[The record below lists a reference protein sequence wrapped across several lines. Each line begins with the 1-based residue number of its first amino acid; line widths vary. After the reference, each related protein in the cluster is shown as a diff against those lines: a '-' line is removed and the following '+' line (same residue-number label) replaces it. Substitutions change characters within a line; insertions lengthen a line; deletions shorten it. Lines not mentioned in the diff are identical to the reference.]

1 MQVTKANEGRHRHR
15 ATAVLFV
22 AAWRSWFNQIARALG
37 ARWKAALL
45 LAALLALVIVAVVWS
60 AASVLDSI
68 GGVQL
73 LHEAPA
79 VVVGA
84 VSCLA
89 ALGTILAALYT
100 PDRNTLTAHLS
111 PLPIEPAALRRAA
124 RTQELLVGL
133 VLAVTLTA
141 PILSQ
146 AALSGPPEAAVRGVA
161 LLLGLIAVAENLTLV
176 ATRLVGLALA
186 AGRIEP
192 AVARALAALAVLAA
206 FAWMF
211 LASLPINFNEP
222 HGPAVWSAA
231 GLVWALD
238 GPQGWVLVGALGAV
252 SGGLW
257 LALGRVDDIEPGR
270 GRDRRV
276 SARRAG
282 AGMVSL
288 ERRQW
293 LRFGPNLVMLIFL
306 NGVAVLALAGTGASG
321 NDPLGT
327 AYLILPMLSAV
338 GVGAFGPTRRVLWL
352 YRMTGRPLA
361 WVVPKMLAVCSV
373 WAVVVVGYGAALA
386 LLGQWTWHDLA
397 WMLPIS
403 LAELLVAMA
412 VGVLLPVTAD
422 QSISGSIS
430 EAAAL
435 VSVIV
440 LAAGFQSAL
449 AGVDSLWWALALQ
462 VAAIGL
468 AALGYGLV
476 SVRAALR

>member
-1 MQVTKANEGRHRHR
+1 
-15 ATAVLFV
+15 
-22 AAWRSWFNQIARALG
+22 
-37 ARWKAALL
+37 
-45 LAALLALVIVAVVWS
+45 
-60 AASVLDSI
+60 
-68 GGVQL
+68 
-73 LHEAPA
+73 
-79 VVVGA
+79 
-84 VSCLA
+84 
-89 ALGTILAALYT
+89 
-100 PDRNTLTAHLS
+100 
-111 PLPIEPAALRRAA
+111 
-124 RTQELLVGL
+124 
-133 VLAVTLTA
+133 
-141 PILSQ
+141 
-146 AALSGPPEAAVRGVA
+146 
-161 LLLGLIAVAENLTLV
+161 
-176 ATRLVGLALA
+176 
-186 AGRIEP
+186 
-192 AVARALAALAVLAA
+192 
-206 FAWMF
+206 
-211 LASLPINFNEP
+211 
-222 HGPAVWSAA
+222 
-231 GLVWALD
+231 
-238 GPQGWVLVGALGAV
+238 
-252 SGGLW
+252 
-257 LALGRVDDIEPGR
+257 
-270 GRDRRV
+270 
-276 SARRAG
+276 
-282 AGMVSL
+282 
-288 ERRQW
+288 
-293 LRFGPNLVMLIFL
+293 MLIFL

>member
-1 MQVTKANEGRHRHR
+1 
-15 ATAVLFV
+15 
-22 AAWRSWFNQIARALG
+22 
-37 ARWKAALL
+37 
-45 LAALLALVIVAVVWS
+45 
-60 AASVLDSI
+60 
-68 GGVQL
+68 
-73 LHEAPA
+73 
-79 VVVGA
+79 
-84 VSCLA
+84 
-89 ALGTILAALYT
+89 
-100 PDRNTLTAHLS
+100 
-111 PLPIEPAALRRAA
+111 
-124 RTQELLVGL
+124 
-133 VLAVTLTA
+133 
-141 PILSQ
+141 
-146 AALSGPPEAAVRGVA
+146 
-161 LLLGLIAVAENLTLV
+161 
-176 ATRLVGLALA
+176 
-186 AGRIEP
+186 
-192 AVARALAALAVLAA
+192 
-206 FAWMF
+206 
-211 LASLPINFNEP
+211 
-222 HGPAVWSAA
+222 
-231 GLVWALD
+231 
-238 GPQGWVLVGALGAV
+238 
-252 SGGLW
+252 
-257 LALGRVDDIEPGR
+257 
-270 GRDRRV
+270 
-276 SARRAG
+276 
-282 AGMVSL
+282 MVSL

-338 GVGAFGPTRRVLWL
+338 GVGALGPTRRVLWL

-476 SVRAALR
+476 SVRAARRDDDCSGAVARLPQTRPDHGGVVVRHRNPGGLGRRRPGHPARGRRLGGAGGGDGTSGSRGRTPVARPPVGRPDAARLRTSWRACRSTLPALHRSTVRRWPWSARWCAQRCRSASWP